1 MTGAAGA
8 NAPRGVGHLRG
19 DTPFPM
25 AAERALTDDQL
36 RRNLLRATSTIQ
48 AKRAKAVAELAAGR
62 RAPTAEAAAMAGL
75 AWTMRSRRRWT
86 WALRAVRLGR
96 VLGWRQ
102 DRITRLPAP
111 LSAWTASRDVPRPP
125 RQSFRDWWARR

>member
-1 MTGAAGA
+1 VIA
-8 NAPRGVGHLRG
+8 
-19 DTPFPM
+19 D
-25 AAERALTDDQL
+25 
-36 RRNLLRATSTIQ
+36 
-48 AKRAKAVAELAAGR
+48 KAAGR
-62 RAPTAEAAAMAGL
+62 RAPTAEAAAMVGL
-75 AWTMRSRRRWT
+75 AWTMSSRRRWT

-102 DRITRLPAP
+102 NRITRLPAP